1 MNSSKEI
8 DMTNAVINA
17 RNISKKYD
25 DSYALHGIDLQ
36 VMQGQIMG
44 LIGPNGAGKS
54 TFLQSVL
61 GLLKTEGTLEVLGLD
76 PRKDRH
82 KLLKEVCSITDVAVL
97 PKWMTVIQLLN
108 YMDGVHP
115 GFSLDKCIDILS
127 RTNIKLP
134 SKIKVLSRGM
144 VVQLHLS
151 IVMAIDA
158 KVLIL
163 DEPTLGLDLVY
174 RKDFY
179 SQLIEDYYEG
189 NKTILIS
196 THQVEEI
203 EGVLSDAVF
212 MNQGRIV
219 MQDSIE
225 SINRKYLEL
234 RPDQNSIDKARSLNP
249 MHSRTELGRE
259 VMLFEDVDKDKL
271 MEMGDVRP
279 PVIADL
285 FMAIMETTKVGGQS

>member
-1 MNSSKEI
+1 MNTEV
-8 DMTNAVINA
+8 VIKAN
-17 RNISKKYD
+17 NISKKYD
-25 DSYALHGIDLQ
+25 DSYALNGIDIE
-36 VMQGQIMG
+36 VSKGQIMG

-61 GLLKTEGTLEVLGLD
+61 GLLKTEGNLEVLGLD

-97 PKWMTVIQLLN
+97 PKWMTVAQLLR
-108 YMDGVHP
+108 YMEGVHP
-115 GFSLDKCIDILS
+115 SFDINKCISILS

-151 IVMAIDA
+151 LVMAINA

-219 MQDSIE
+219 MKDSIE
-225 SINRKYLEL
+225 SINKKYLEL
-234 RPDQNSIDKARSLNP
+234 RPDQKYLDTAKSLKP
-249 MHSRTELGRE
+249 LHQRTELGRS
-259 VMLFEDVDKDKL
+259 VLLFENVEKEKL
-271 MEMGDVRP
+271 ETFGEVRP
-279 PVIADL
+279 PVIANL
-285 FMAIMETTKVGGQS
+285 FMAIMETTKRGDLK

>member
-1 MNSSKEI
+1 MNTEV
-8 DMTNAVINA
+8 VIKAN
-17 RNISKKYD
+17 NISKKYD
-25 DSYALHGIDLQ
+25 ESYALDSIDIE
-36 VMQGQIMG
+36 VSKGQIMG

-61 GLLKTEGTLEVLGLD
+61 GLLKTEGNLEVLGLD

-97 PKWMTVIQLLN
+97 PKWMTVQQLLS

-115 GFSLDKCIDILS
+115 GFDLDKCISILS
-127 RTNIKLP
+127 RTNIKLH

-151 IVMAIDA
+151 LVMAIDA
-158 KVLIL
+158 KILIL

-225 SINRKYLEL
+225 SINKKYLEL
-234 RPDQNSIDKARSLNP
+234 RPDQNSINAAKSLNP
-249 MHSRTELGRE
+249 MHHRNELGRE
-259 VMLFEDVDKDKL
+259 VMLFEDMDKDKL
-271 MEMGDVRP
+271 MELGDVRP

-285 FMAIMETTKVGGQS
+285 FMAIMETTKGGGQS

>member
-1 MNSSKEI
+1 MSSEV
-8 DMTNAVINA
+8 VINA
-17 RNISKKYD
+17 SNIRKLYD
-25 DSYALHGIDLQ
+25 GSYALDGIDLE
-36 VMQGQIMG
+36 VRQGQITG

-54 TFLQSVL
+54 TFLQCVL
-61 GLLKTEGTLEVLGLD
+61 GLIRTEGNLEVLGLD
-76 PRKDRH
+76 PRKERH

-97 PKWMTVIQLLN
+97 PKWMTVNQLLQ
-108 YMDGVHP
+108 YMNGVHP
-115 GFSLDKCIDILS
+115 GFNLEKCISILS
-127 RTNIKLP
+127 RTNIKQT

-158 KVLIL
+158 KILVL

-189 NKTILIS
+189 DKTILIS

-219 MQDSIE
+219 MKDSIE
-225 SINRKYLEL
+225 SINKRFLEL
-234 RPDQNSIDKARSLNP
+234 RPPQSNLDQARILNP
-249 MHSRTELGRE
+249 IHERMELGRE
-259 VMLFEDVDKDKL
+259 VMLFENVDSQKL
-271 MEMGDVRP
+271 SELGDVRP
-279 PVIADL
+279 PFIADL
-285 FMAIMETTKVGGQS
+285 FMAIMESSQKGGQE

>member
-25 DSYALHGIDLQ
+25 DSYALDGIDLQ

-97 PKWMTVIQLLN
+97 PKWMTVNQLLN
-108 YMDGVHP
+108 YMEGVHP
-115 GFSLDKCIDILS
+115 GFSLEKCIDILS

>member
-1 MNSSKEI
+1 MNTEV
-8 DMTNAVINA
+8 VIKAN
-17 RNISKKYD
+17 NISKKYEE
-25 DSYALHGIDLQ
+25 SYALDSLDIE
-36 VMQGQIMG
+36 VSKGQIMG

-61 GLLKTEGTLEVLGLD
+61 GLLKTEGNLEVLGLD

-97 PKWMTVIQLLN
+97 PKWMTVQQLLS

-115 GFSLDKCIDILS
+115 GFDLDKCISILS
-127 RTNIKLP
+127 RTNIKLH

-151 IVMAIDA
+151 LVMAIDA
-158 KVLIL
+158 KILIL

-225 SINRKYLEL
+225 SINKKYLEL
-234 RPDQNSIDKARSLNP
+234 RPDQNSINAAKSLNP
-249 MHSRTELGRE
+249 MHHRNELGRE
-259 VMLFEDVDKDKL
+259 VMLFEDMDKDKL
-271 MEMGDVRP
+271 MELGDVRP

-285 FMAIMETTKVGGQS
+285 FMAIMETTKGGGQS

>member
-25 DSYALHGIDLQ
+25 DSYALDGIDLQ
-36 VMQGQIMG
+36 VMQGQITG

-115 GFSLDKCIDILS
+115 GFSLEKCIDILS

>member
-25 DSYALHGIDLQ
+25 DSYALDGIDLQ

-115 GFSLDKCIDILS
+115 GFSLEKCIDILS

-285 FMAIMETTKVGGQS
+285 FMAIMETTKVGGQL

>member
-1 MNSSKEI
+1 MNTEV
-8 DMTNAVINA
+8 VIKAN
-17 RNISKKYD
+17 NISKKYD
-25 DSYALHGIDLQ
+25 ESYALDGIDIE
-36 VMQGQIMG
+36 VSKGQIMG

-61 GLLKTEGTLEVLGLD
+61 GLLKTEGNLEVLGLD

-97 PKWMTVIQLLN
+97 PKWMTVQQLLS

-115 GFSLDKCIDILS
+115 GFDLDKCISILS
-127 RTNIKLP
+127 RTNIKLH

-151 IVMAIDA
+151 LVMAIDA
-158 KVLIL
+158 KILIL

-225 SINRKYLEL
+225 SINKKYLEL
-234 RPDQNSIDKARSLNP
+234 RPDQYSINAAKSLNP
-249 MHSRTELGRE
+249 MHHRTELGRE
-259 VMLFEDVDKDKL
+259 VMLFEDMDKDKL
-271 MEMGDVRP
+271 MELGDVRP

-285 FMAIMETTKVGGQS
+285 FMAIMETTKGGGQS

>member
-1 MNSSKEI
+1 MNTEV
-8 DMTNAVINA
+8 VIKAN
-17 RNISKKYD
+17 NISKKYD
-25 DSYALHGIDLQ
+25 ESYALDSIDIE
-36 VMQGQIMG
+36 VSKGQIMG

-61 GLLKTEGTLEVLGLD
+61 GLLKTEGNLEVLGLD

-97 PKWMTVIQLLN
+97 PKWMTVQQLLS

-115 GFSLDKCIDILS
+115 GFDLDKCISILS
-127 RTNIKLP
+127 RTNIKLH

-151 IVMAIDA
+151 LVMAIDA
-158 KVLIL
+158 KILIL

-225 SINRKYLEL
+225 SINKKYLEL
-234 RPDQNSIDKARSLNP
+234 RPDQNSITAAKSLNP
-249 MHSRTELGRE
+249 MHHRTELGRE
-259 VMLFEDVDKDKL
+259 VMLFEDMDKDKL
-271 MEMGDVRP
+271 MELVDVRP

-285 FMAIMETTKVGGQS
+285 FMAIMETTKGGGQS

>member
-1 MNSSKEI
+1 MNTEV
-8 DMTNAVINA
+8 VIKAN
-17 RNISKKYD
+17 NISKKYD
-25 DSYALHGIDLQ
+25 ESYALDSIDIE
-36 VMQGQIMG
+36 VSKGQIMG

-61 GLLKTEGTLEVLGLD
+61 GLLKTEGNLEVLGLD

-97 PKWMTVIQLLN
+97 PKWMTVQQLLS

-115 GFSLDKCIDILS
+115 GFDLDKCISILS
-127 RTNIKLP
+127 RTNIKLH

-151 IVMAIDA
+151 LVMAIDA
-158 KVLIL
+158 KILIL

-225 SINRKYLEL
+225 SINKKYLEL
-234 RPDQNSIDKARSLNP
+234 RPDQNSINAAKSLNP
-249 MHSRTELGRE
+249 MHHRNELGRE
-259 VMLFEDVDKDKL
+259 VMLFEDMDKDKL
-271 MEMGDVRP
+271 MELGDVRP

-285 FMAIMETTKVGGQS
+285 FMAIMETTKDGGQS

>member
-1 MNSSKEI
+1 MSSEV
-8 DMTNAVINA
+8 VINA
-17 RNISKKYD
+17 SNIRKLYD
-25 DSYALHGIDLQ
+25 GSYALDGIDLE
-36 VMQGQIMG
+36 VRKGQITG

-54 TFLQSVL
+54 TFLQCVL
-61 GLLKTEGTLEVLGLD
+61 GLIRTEGNLEVLGLD
-76 PRKDRH
+76 PRKERH

-97 PKWMTVIQLLN
+97 PKWMTVNQLLQ
-108 YMDGVHP
+108 YMNGVHP
-115 GFSLDKCIDILS
+115 GFNLEKCISILS
-127 RTNIKLP
+127 RTNIKQT

-158 KVLIL
+158 KILVL

-189 NKTILIS
+189 DKTILIS

-219 MQDSIE
+219 MKDSIE
-225 SINRKYLEL
+225 SINKRFLEL
-234 RPDQNSIDKARSLNP
+234 RPHQSNLDQARILNP
-249 MHSRTELGRE
+249 IHERIELGRE
-259 VMLFEDVDKDKL
+259 VMLFEDVDSQKL
-271 MEMGDVRP
+271 SELGDVRP
-279 PVIADL
+279 PFIADL
-285 FMAIMETTKVGGQS
+285 FMAIMESSQKGGQE

>member
-1 MNSSKEI
+1 MCSDLVIKASGVVKSYEGN
-8 DMTNAVINA
+8 NALN
-17 RNISKKYD
+17 
-25 DSYALHGIDLQ
+25 GIDIE
-36 VMQGQIMG
+36 VTSGQILG

-61 GLLKTEGTLEVLGLD
+61 GLINTEGSLEVLGLD

-82 KLLKEVCSITDVAVL
+82 KLLKDVCSITDVAVL
-97 PKWMTVIQLLN
+97 PKWMTVNQVLF
-108 YMDGVHP
+108 YVEGVHP
-115 GFSLDKCIDILS
+115 GFNLKKCLSILS
-127 RTNIKLP
+127 RTNIKRD
-134 SKIKVLSRGM
+134 SKIKTLSRGL

-158 KVLIL
+158 KLLVL

-174 RKDFY
+174 RKEFY
-179 SQLIEDYYEG
+179 SQLIEDYYDG
-189 NKTILIS
+189 DKTIVIS

-212 MNQGRIV
+212 MNQGRVV

-225 SINRKYLEL
+225 SINKKFLEL
-234 RPDQNSIDKARSLNP
+234 RPNQDSMEKAKSLGP
-249 MHSRTELGRE
+249 IHHRVELGRE
-259 VMLFEDVDKDKL
+259 VFLYEDNDAIKL
-271 MEMGDVRP
+271 NELGEVRP

-285 FMAIMETTKVGGQS
+285 FMAIMEKTRKEVEL

>member
-25 DSYALHGIDLQ
+25 DSYALDGIDLQ

-115 GFSLDKCIDILS
+115 GFSLEKCIDILS

-285 FMAIMETTKVGGQS
+285 FMAIMETTKVGGRS

>member
-1 MNSSKEI
+1 
-8 DMTNAVINA
+8 
-17 RNISKKYD
+17 
-25 DSYALHGIDLQ
+25 
-36 VMQGQIMG
+36 MG

-61 GLLKTEGTLEVLGLD
+61 GLLKTEGNLEVLGLD

-82 KLLKEVCSITDVAVL
+82 KLLKNVCSITDVAVL
-97 PKWMTVIQLLN
+97 PKWMTVDQLLS

-115 GFSLDKCIDILS
+115 SFDINKCKSILS

-151 IVMAIDA
+151 LVMAINA
-158 KVLIL
+158 KILIL

-219 MQDSIE
+219 MKDSIE
-225 SINRKYLEL
+225 SINKKYLEL
-234 RPDQNSIDKARSLNP
+234 RPDQQSLEDAKDLEP
-249 MHSRTELGRE
+249 LHQRTELGRE
-259 VMLFEDVDKDKL
+259 VMLFENIGKEKL
-271 MEMGDVRP
+271 EVFGEVRP

-285 FMAIMETTKVGGQS
+285 FMAIMETTRQRGDR

>member
-1 MNSSKEI
+1 MNTEV
-8 DMTNAVINA
+8 VIKAN
-17 RNISKKYD
+17 NISKKYD
-25 DSYALHGIDLQ
+25 DSYALDGIDIE
-36 VMQGQIMG
+36 VSKGQIMG

-61 GLLKTEGTLEVLGLD
+61 GLLKTEGNLEVLGLD

-97 PKWMTVIQLLN
+97 PKWMTVVQLLR
-108 YMDGVHP
+108 YMEGVHP
-115 GFSLDKCIDILS
+115 SFDINKCISILS

-151 IVMAIDA
+151 LVMAINA

-219 MQDSIE
+219 MKDSIE
-225 SINRKYLEL
+225 SINKKYLEL
-234 RPDQNSIDKARSLNP
+234 RPDQKYLDDAKSLKP
-249 MHSRTELGRE
+249 LHQRTELGRS
-259 VMLFEDVDKDKL
+259 VLLFENVEKEKL
-271 MEMGDVRP
+271 EAFGEVRP
-279 PVIADL
+279 PVIANL
-285 FMAIMETTKVGGQS
+285 FMAIMETTKQGDLK

>member
-1 MNSSKEI
+1 MNTEV
-8 DMTNAVINA
+8 VIKA
-17 RNISKKYD
+17 TNISKKYD
-25 DSYALHGIDLQ
+25 ESYALDGIDIE
-36 VMQGQIMG
+36 VSKGQIMG

-61 GLLKTEGTLEVLGLD
+61 GLLKTEGNLEVLGLD

-82 KLLKEVCSITDVAVL
+82 KLLKDVCSITDVAVL
-97 PKWMTVIQLLN
+97 PKWMTVDQLLS

-115 GFSLDKCIDILS
+115 SFDINKCKSILS

-151 IVMAIDA
+151 LVMAINA
-158 KVLIL
+158 KILIL

-189 NKTILIS
+189 DKTILIS

-219 MQDSIE
+219 MKDSIE
-225 SINRKYLEL
+225 SINKKYLEL
-234 RPDQNSIDKARSLNP
+234 RPDQQSLEDAKDLEP
-249 MHSRTELGRE
+249 LHQRTELGRE
-259 VMLFEDVDKDKL
+259 VMLFENIGKEKL
-271 MEMGDVRP
+271 EVFGEVRP

-285 FMAIMETTKVGGQS
+285 FMAIMETTKQRGDR

>member
-1 MNSSKEI
+1 MNTEV
-8 DMTNAVINA
+8 VIKAN
-17 RNISKKYD
+17 NISKKYD
-25 DSYALHGIDLQ
+25 DSYALDGIDIE
-36 VMQGQIMG
+36 VSKGQIMG

-61 GLLKTEGTLEVLGLD
+61 GLLKTEGNLEVLGLD

-97 PKWMTVIQLLN
+97 PKWMTVAQLLR
-108 YMDGVHP
+108 YMEGVHP
-115 GFSLDKCIDILS
+115 SFDINKCISILS

-151 IVMAIDA
+151 LVMAINA
-158 KVLIL
+158 KVLVL

-219 MQDSIE
+219 MKDSIE
-225 SINRKYLEL
+225 SINKKYLEL
-234 RPDQNSIDKARSLNP
+234 RPDQKYLDDAKSLKP
-249 MHSRTELGRE
+249 LHQRTELGRS
-259 VMLFEDVDKDKL
+259 VLLFENVEKEKL
-271 MEMGDVRP
+271 EAFGEVRP
-279 PVIADL
+279 PVIANL
-285 FMAIMETTKVGGQS
+285 FMAIMETTKQGDLK

>member
-1 MNSSKEI
+1 MNTEV
-8 DMTNAVINA
+8 VIKAN
-17 RNISKKYD
+17 NISKKYD
-25 DSYALHGIDLQ
+25 ESYALDSIDIE
-36 VMQGQIMG
+36 VSKGQIMG

-61 GLLKTEGTLEVLGLD
+61 GLLKTEGNLEVLGLD

-97 PKWMTVIQLLN
+97 PKWMTVQQLLS
-108 YMDGVHP
+108 YIDGVHP
-115 GFSLDKCIDILS
+115 GFDLDKCISILS
-127 RTNIKLP
+127 RTNIKLH

-158 KVLIL
+158 KILIL

-225 SINRKYLEL
+225 SINKKYLEL
-234 RPDQNSIDKARSLNP
+234 RPDQNSINAAKSLNP
-249 MHSRTELGRE
+249 MHHRTELGRE
-259 VMLFEDVDKDKL
+259 VMLFEDMDKDKL
-271 MEMGDVRP
+271 MELGDVRP

-285 FMAIMETTKVGGQS
+285 FMAIMETTKGGGQS

>member
-8 DMTNAVINA
+8 DMSNAVINA

-25 DSYALHGIDLQ
+25 DSYALDGIDLQ

-115 GFSLDKCIDILS
+115 GFSLEKCIDILS